1 MKKPVLLAIL
11 DGYGIAPASKMN
23 AISLANTPTLDKLLG
38 GEYPY
43 VELEA
48 SGKAVGLPEGQ
59 IGNSEV
65 GHLNIGAGRTVY
77 TGLSLINKVVKDD
90 NLKNNEGLKLAIK
103 HAKDNNSK
111 FHIMGLMSPGGVHSH
126 EEHIFALMKI
136 ASWNGLQPVVHLFTD
151 GRDVPPRW
159 IKNSIDKLNIVLKE
173 TNGIIGSISGR
184 YYAMD
189 RDKRWDRVQTAYDV
203 LIGNTD
209 KTFTDI
215 YKYIDEQYA
224 ANINDEFFTPT
235 INADIEKAKINDN
248 DSIIFANFRPDR
260 AREISHLI
268 IGSNYYDYV
277 NKNKKKNLFF
287 ATMMKYEG
295 IEPSFVLFP
304 PTKITNTIGE
314 VISKNGLSQLRIA
327 ETEKY
332 AHVTFFMDGG
342 IEIDFPKEDKILI
355 DSPKVNTY
363 DEAYKMSAG
372 GITKKLLEVMGNYDL
387 IILNFANPD
396 MLGHTGNIEKTILS
410 IEFIDSQINIIWDK
424 ITELNG
430 TMFLTSDH
438 GNAESML
445 DEKGNIVT
453 AHTTNLVPFVCTDKN
468 ILLKKS
474 GNLSNIASTI
484 LQYIMLDIPKEMT
497 SSSLLVVNK

>member
-11 DGYGIAPASKMN
+11 DGYGIAPKSKMN
-23 AISLANTPTLDKLLG
+23 AISLANKPTLDKLLS

-43 VELEA
+43 AELEA
-48 SGKAVGLPEGQ
+48 SGSAVGLPEGQ

-65 GHLNIGAGRTVY
+65 GHLNIGAGRVVY
-77 TGLSLINKVVKDD
+77 TGLSLINKDIKDD
-90 NLKNNEGLKLAIK
+90 NLKNNEGLVLAVK
-103 HAKDNNSK
+103 HAKSNNSK

-136 ASWNGLQPVVHLFTD
+136 ASSNGLKPIVHLFTD
-151 GRDVPPRW
+151 GRDVPPRS
-159 IKNSIDKLNIVLKE
+159 IKNSIKRLNVVLKE
-173 TNGIIGSISGR
+173 TNGIIGSIAGR

-189 RDKRWDRVQTAYDV
+189 RDKRWDRVQKAYDV
-203 LIGNTD
+203 LIGNTNI
-209 KTFTDI
+209 TFTDI
-215 YKYIDEQYA
+215 DKYIDEQYEV
-224 ANINDEFFTPT
+224 NTNDEFFIPT
-235 INADIEKAKINDN
+235 INANINEVKIDNN

-260 AREISHLI
+260 ARELSHLI
-268 IGSNYYDYV
+268 IGSNYYDYE
-277 NKNKKKNLFF
+277 NKNKKTNLFF

-304 PTKITNTIGE
+304 PTQIKNTIGE
-314 VISKNGLSQLRIA
+314 VIANNGLSQLRIA

-342 IEIDFPKEDKILI
+342 VEVDFPKEDKILI

-363 DEAYKMSAG
+363 DQAYKMSAE
-372 GITKKLLEVMGNYDL
+372 GITNKLLEVMQNYDL

-396 MLGHTGNIEKTILS
+396 MLGHTGNMEKTILS
-410 IEFIDSQINIIWDK
+410 IEWIDEQVKRIWDK
-424 ITELNG
+424 INELGG

-445 DEKGNIVT
+445 DENGNIIT

-474 GNLSNIASTI
+474 GNLSNISSTI
-484 LQYIMLDIPKEMT
+484 LQYIMLDIPIEMT
-497 SSSLLVVNK
+497 SSSLLVNK

>member
-173 TNGIIGSISGR
+173 TDGIIGSISGR

-277 NKNKKKNLFF
+277 NENKKKNLFF

-355 DSPKVNTY
+355 DSP
-363 DEAYKMSAG
+363 
-372 GITKKLLEVMGNYDL
+372 
-387 IILNFANPD
+387 
-396 MLGHTGNIEKTILS
+396 
-410 IEFIDSQINIIWDK
+410 
-424 ITELNG
+424 
-430 TMFLTSDH
+430 
-438 GNAESML
+438 
-445 DEKGNIVT
+445 
-453 AHTTNLVPFVCTDKN
+453 
-468 ILLKKS
+468 
-474 GNLSNIASTI
+474 
-484 LQYIMLDIPKEMT
+484 
-497 SSSLLVVNK
+497 